1 MSELADSYDVI
12 IIGAGHNGLTAG
24 TYLQRAGC
32 RVLVTDR
39 LATPGGLSQASNII
53 PGAPNHIAHTATGEL
68 IHVRA
73 SPVLHELDLAG
84 HGLKMIDTD
93 PSYAYLDPEG
103 GSIAVF
109 RDPRRTAEDI
119 ARFSKAD
126 AAAYLEF
133 VELIDALMEFGAAMG
148 KGDPAIPSLGRYWDI
163 AKVAVRNRRLK
174 SKLQLIAAASAEQL
188 AFEWFEHPTTQS
200 FMLGFAGMPGPFDV
214 DGNGIGYALLGLL
227 HRVGVGKP
235 VGGMQT
241 LANAFAG
248 AYAASGGSLLLGVHV
263 ERILIEDGSMRGIT
277 LADGRTIKA
286 RAVISTQDPQTAAA
300 MIGKGGL
307 DRVTRAR
314 MAHAPS
320 NQQNVG
326 PSVINVA
333 TSQPIVLKRHQDLR
347 HDDADLNNAT
357 CLIGT
362 AQESQAALKAA
373 RRGMVPAA
381 PVFAVSPMTNWD
393 PSMAPPGQGY
403 AYLYLHVFP
412 VEVNEGWDKLKAP
425 AADAVIAKAG
435 QYYSGFESELGR
447 WFETC
452 PERAARVNITNGAA
466 GHVDFGSFRTGA
478 KRPGFGIGG
487 AGPLAPGFF
496 LGGASIHP
504 GPGVSGNA
512 GRLAAGRVQA
522 WLKGDGKLA

>member
-1 MSELADSYDVI
+1 VTEPLADSYDVI

-24 TYLQRAGC
+24 TYLQRAGFK
-32 RVLVTDR
+32 VLITDR

-84 HGLKMIDTD
+84 HGLTMVDTD

-103 GSIAVF
+103 GSIAIF
-109 RDPRRTAEDI
+109 RDPKRTAEDI

-133 VELIDALMEFGAAMG
+133 VELIDALMAFGGAMG

-214 DGNGIGYALLGLL
+214 DGNAIGYALLGLL
-227 HRVGVGKP
+227 HRIGVGKP
-235 VGGMQT
+235 VGGMQS

-248 AYAASGGSLLLGVHV
+248 AYAASGGALLLNVHV
-263 ERILIEDGSMRGIT
+263 KDVLIEDGAMRGIV
-277 LADGRTIKA
+277 LADGRMIKA
-286 RAVISTQDPQTAAA
+286 RAVISTQDPKTAAA
-300 MIGKGGL
+300 MISEGGL

-314 MAHAPS
+314 MEHAPS

-333 TSQPIVLKRHQDLR
+333 SSNPILLKRHQDLR
-347 HDDADLNNAT
+347 HDDADLNKAT

-373 RRGMVPAA
+373 RRGMVPID
-381 PVFAVSPMTNWD
+381 PVFALSPMTNWD
-393 PSMAPPGQGY
+393 ASLAPPGQGY
-403 AYLYLHVFP
+403 AYLYMHVFP
-412 VEVNEGWDKLKAP
+412 VDVNEGWDKLKAP
-425 AADAVIAKAG
+425 AADAIIARASD
-435 QYYSGFESELGR
+435 YYSGFESELGR

-452 PERAARVNITNGAA
+452 PERATRVNITNGAA

-487 AGPLAPGFF
+487 PGPLAPGFF

-512 GRLAAGRVQA
+512 GRLVAGRVQN
-522 WLKGDGKLA
+522 WLKWNAK

>member
-1 MSELADSYDVI
+1 VSDIADSYDII

-24 TYLQRAGC
+24 TYLQRAGY

-39 LATPGGLSQASNII
+39 LSTPGGLSQAANII

-73 SPVLHELDLAG
+73 SPVLHELELAR
-84 HGLKMIDTD
+84 HGLKMVDTD
-93 PSYAYLDPEG
+93 PSYAYLDPDG
-103 GSIAVF
+103 GSIAIF
-109 RDPRRTAEDI
+109 RDPKRTAEDI
-119 ARFSKAD
+119 ARFSAAD
-126 AAAYLEF
+126 AKAYLEF
-133 VELIDALMEFGAAMG
+133 IELIDALMAFGAAMG
-148 KGDPAIPSLGRYWDI
+148 KADPAVPSLGRLWDI
-163 AKVAVRNRRLK
+163 AKVAIRNRRLK
-174 SKLQLIAAASAEQL
+174 SKLQLLTTASAEQL
-188 AFEWFEHPTTQS
+188 AFELFEHPATQS
-200 FMLGFAGMPGPFDV
+200 FMLNLGAMPGPFDL
-214 DGNGIGYALLGLL
+214 DGNGIGYGLLGLL

-235 VGGMQT
+235 VGGMQS

-248 AYAASGGSLLLGVHV
+248 AYAESGGDLLLNAHV
-263 ERILIEDGSMRGIT
+263 ERITIEDGAMRSIT

-300 MIGKGGL
+300 MIGEGGL

-314 MAHAPS
+314 MEHAPS

-326 PSVINVA
+326 PSLINVA
-333 TSQPIVLKRHQDLR
+333 TAAPIRLKRHQDLR
-347 HDDADLNNAT
+347 HDDADLNKAT

-373 RRGMVPAA
+373 RRGMVPAS
-381 PVFAVSPMTNWD
+381 PVFALSPMTNWD
-393 PSMAPPGQGY
+393 ESLAPPGQGY
-403 AYLYLHVFP
+403 AYLYMHIFP

-425 AADAVIAKAG
+425 AADAILARAAA
-435 QYYSGFESELGR
+435 YYTGFDSELGR

-487 AGPLAPGFF
+487 PGPLAPGFF
-496 LGGASIHP
+496 LGGAAIHP

-512 GRLAAGRVQA
+512 GRLVATRVQN
-522 WLKGDGKLA
+522 WLKESRS

>member
-1 MSELADSYDVI
+1 VSDIADSYDVI

-24 TYLQRAGC
+24 TYLQRAGLK
-32 RVLVTDR
+32 VLVTDR
-39 LATPGGLSQASNII
+39 LATPGGLSQAANVI
-53 PGAPNHIAHTATGEL
+53 PGAPHHIAHMATGEL

-84 HGLKMIDTD
+84 HGLKMVDTD

-103 GSIAVF
+103 GSIAIF
-109 RDPRRTAEDI
+109 RDPKRTAEDI

-133 VELIDALMEFGAAMG
+133 VELIDALMAFGGAMG
-148 KGDPAIPSLGRYWDI
+148 KGDPAIPSLGRFWNI
-163 AKVAVRNRRLK
+163 AKVAIRNRRLK
-174 SKLQLIAAASAEQL
+174 SKLQLITTASAEQL
-188 AFEWFEHPTTQS
+188 ALELFEHPTTQS
-200 FMLGFAGMPGPFDV
+200 LMLNLGGLPGPFDV
-214 DGNGIGYALLGLL
+214 DGNGIGYGLLGLL

-235 VGGMQT
+235 MGGMQAV
-241 LANAFAG
+241 ANAFAG
-248 AYAASGGSLLLGVHV
+248 AYASSGGDLLLHTHIKEVVIEGGV
-263 ERILIEDGSMRGIT
+263 MRGIV
-277 LADGRTIKA
+277 LPDGRSIAA

-300 MIGKGGL
+300 MINDGGL

-314 MAHAPS
+314 MACAPS

-333 TSQPIVLKRHQDLR
+333 SSAPILLKRHQDLR
-347 HDDADLNNAT
+347 HDDADLNKAT

-362 AQESQAALKAA
+362 AQECQRALRTA
-373 RRGMVPAA
+373 RRGMLPAD
-381 PVFAVSPMTNWD
+381 PVVAVSPMTNWD
-393 PSMAPPGQGY
+393 TSLAPPGQGY
-403 AYLYLHVFP
+403 AYLYMHIFP
-412 VEVNEGWDKLKAP
+412 VDLNEGWDKLKDP
-425 AADAVIAKAG
+425 AADAIIAKAAD
-435 QYYSGFESELGR
+435 YYSGFESELGR

-478 KRPGFGIGG
+478 KRPGIGIGG
-487 AGPLAPGFF
+487 PGPLAPGFF

-512 GRLAAGRVQA
+512 GRLAAGRVQN
-522 WLKGDGKLA
+522 WLKGQAK

>member
-1 MSELADSYDVI
+1 VTEPLAGSYDVI

-24 TYLQRAGC
+24 TYLQRAGFKA
-32 RVLVTDR
+32 LVTDR
-39 LATPGGLSQASNII
+39 LATPGGLAQASNII

-84 HGLKMIDTD
+84 HGLKMVDTD

-103 GSIAVF
+103 GSIAIF
-109 RDPRRTAEDI
+109 RDPRRTAGDI

-126 AAAYLEF
+126 AKAYLEF
-133 VELIDALMEFGAAMG
+133 VELIDALMAFGGAMG

-214 DGNGIGYALLGLL
+214 DGNAIGYALLGLL
-227 HRVGVGKP
+227 HRIGVGKP
-235 VGGMQT
+235 VGGMQS

-248 AYAASGGSLLLGVHV
+248 AYAASGGALLLNVHV
-263 ERILIEDGSMRGIT
+263 KDVLIEDGAMRGIV
-277 LADGRTIKA
+277 LADGRMIKA
-286 RAVISTQDPQTAAA
+286 RAVISTQDPKTAAA
-300 MIGKGGL
+300 MISEGGL
-307 DRVTRAR
+307 DRVTKAR
-314 MAHAPS
+314 MQYAPS

-326 PSVINVA
+326 PSLINVA
-333 TSQPIVLKRHQDLR
+333 SSKPILLKRHQDLR
-347 HDDADLNNAT
+347 HDDADLNKAT

-373 RRGMVPAA
+373 RRGMVPSD
-381 PVFAVSPMTNWD
+381 PVFALSPMTNWD
-393 PSMAPPGQGY
+393 PSLAPAGQGY
-403 AYLYLHVFP
+403 AYLYMHVFP
-412 VEVNEGWDKLKAP
+412 VDVNEGWDKLKAP
-425 AADAVIAKAG
+425 AANAIIARASD
-435 QYYSGFESELGR
+435 YYSGFESELGR

-452 PERAARVNITNGAA
+452 PERAVRVNITNGAA

-487 AGPLAPGFF
+487 PGPLAPGFF

-512 GRLAAGRVQA
+512 GRLVAGRVQN
-522 WLKGDGKLA
+522 WLKGAAK

>member
-1 MSELADSYDVI
+1 MTNIADSYDVI

-24 TYLQRAGC
+24 TYLQRAGY
-32 RVLVTDR
+32 RVLITDR

-84 HGLKMIDTD
+84 HGLKMVDTD

-103 GSIAVF
+103 GSIAIF
-109 RDPRRTAEDI
+109 RDPKRTAEDI
-119 ARFSKAD
+119 SRFSKAD
-126 AAAYLEF
+126 GAAYLEF
-133 VELIDALMEFGAAMG
+133 IELIDALMAFGGAMG
-148 KGDPAIPSLGRYWDI
+148 KGDPAIPSLSRYFDI
-163 AKVAVRNRRLK
+163 AKVAIRNRRLK

-188 AFEWFEHPTTQS
+188 AFELFEHPTTQS
-200 FMLGFAGMPGPFDV
+200 FMLNLAGMPGPFDV
-214 DGNGIGYALLGLL
+214 DGNAIGYGLLGLL

-235 VGGMQT
+235 VGGMQSV
-241 LANAFAG
+241 ANAFAG
-248 AYAASGGSLLLGVHV
+248 AYAASGGDLLLGTHV
-263 ERILIEDGSMRGIT
+263 EHIVIEDGAMHGIVLT
-277 LADGRTIKA
+277 DGRMIKA
-286 RAVISTQDPQTAAA
+286 RAVISTQDPKTAAA
-300 MIGKGGL
+300 MIAEGGL

-314 MAHAPS
+314 MQFAPS

-326 PSVINVA
+326 PSLINVA
-333 TSQPIVLKRHQDLR
+333 TSKPIRLKRHQDLR
-347 HDDADLNNAT
+347 HDDADLNKAT

-362 AQESQAALKAA
+362 AQESQRALIAA
-373 RRGMVPAA
+373 RRGQVPAD
-381 PVFAVSPMTNWD
+381 PVFALSPMTNWD
-393 PSMAPPGQGY
+393 ASLAPAGQGY
-403 AYLYLHVFP
+403 AYLYMHIFP
-412 VEVNEGWDKLKAP
+412 VDVNEGWAKLKGP
-425 AADAVIAKAG
+425 AADAIIAKAAH
-435 QYYSGFESELGR
+435 YYSGFESELGR

-478 KRPGFGIGG
+478 KRPGIGIGG
-487 AGPLAPGFF
+487 PGPLAPGFF

-512 GRLAAGRVQA
+512 GRLIAGRVQN
-522 WLKGDGKLA
+522 WLKASAK